1 MLRCFPAT
9 LNQYCGSLCEYVS
22 EPGGSPDILVNRSK
36 SGLHFPCYV
45 LFPFCS
51 SLRLR
56 CDINLKRVGSQE
68 VPTHMASGTDS
79 DEQFFYQWVFY
90 EASVQS
96 SDGSN
101 NRNRG

>member
-1 MLRCFPAT
+1 MGRFANMFQNPVVL
-9 LNQYCGSLCEYVS
+9 LIYWLIG
-22 EPGGSPDILVNRSK
+22 VNR
-36 SGLHFPCYV
+36 GLHFPCYV

-96 SDGSN
+96 SDGST